1 MFHARSSKSRGVAP
15 WPELLFSVRQHH
27 PVSLRGLKTLLLVEL
42 LLCLQTS
49 PRAHQT
55 QPGLRI
61 VDDLVVFLICIE
73 ARQHHPF
80 STSAFVCIDVLI
92 DAFVADC
99 HLTIDGQIT
108 RYLFRAPQRD
118 ELTISGYMMGE
129 FIREHGLNTAVS
141 GYCISACSM
150 MFMGGQRASLFR
162 RAAAGKDL
170 CRFSWEL
177 LRQWLAARRS
187 YVHAQRMGDQIQ
199 RRQGQSCHG

>member
-61 VDDLVVFLICIE
+61 VDDLVVFLICLE

-118 ELTISGYMMGE
+118 ELSFNKMPGLGGNTPTI
-129 FIREHGLNTAVS
+129 I
-141 GYCISACSM
+141 
-150 MFMGGQRASLFR
+150 
-162 RAAAGKDL
+162 
-170 CRFSWEL
+170 
-177 LRQWLAARRS
+177 
-187 YVHAQRMGDQIQ
+187 
-199 RRQGQSCHG
+199 